1 LIWIERLAH
10 PLLPRRAKE
19 YAQAVEHYTV
29 SLGFQPS
36 NTSVRGNR
44 AAAYIKLRMW
54 NEAVADCDVAL
65 ESDANNIKA
74 RVRRAAAR
82 MELGKAAEA
91 MEVSELVRATGI

>member
-1 LIWIERLAH
+1 M
-10 PLLPRRAKE
+10 
-19 YAQAVEHYTV
+19 
-29 SLGFQPS
+29 PS

-54 NEAVADCDVAL
+54 DAAVADCDVAL

-82 MELGKAAEA
+82 MELGKASEA
-91 MEVSELVRATGI
+91 MEVSGKASEAMEVRVLSLQDETRRLKRSSLI